1 MRDTFKD
8 LTRRVHDFDKLGHH
22 NQLVRDDLLDK
33 IIDVKA
39 EFDQKMKRA
48 SESIEKHAKLQDM
61 YERLTD
67 QYNSAQRTVCT
78 HEKTIAHLTQVIR
91 DQQNEL
97 AEQGRVEFEDSW

>member
-22 NQLVRDDLLDK
+22 NQLVRDDLLDQ

-48 SESIEKHAKLQDM
+48 SESIHRHAKLQDK
-61 YERLTD
+61 YEQLKD
-67 QYNSAQRTVCT
+67 KFMEAQRTICT
-78 HEKTIAHLTQVIR
+78 HEKTIVHLTQVIR
-91 DQQNEL
+91 DQQDEL
-97 AEQGRVEFEDSW
+97 AEQGRIELHDSW